1 MSLAALT
8 PILWMLIP
16 VAAFALLQVLKA
28 VISPLD
34 NAPALVK
41 QIVATVFAFAGTII
55 AAKTGVTIPPDLASV
70 DAGTIEQILAW
81 ALTILLGGTSAAGFH
96 AMKKTVVG

>member
-8 PILWMLIP
+8 PALWMLVP
-16 VAAFALLQVLKA
+16 VAAFLLLQVLKA

-41 QIVATVFAFAGTII
+41 QIVATALAFVGTLV
-55 AAKTGVTIPPDLASV
+55 AAKTGVTIPADLASV
-70 DAGTIEQILAW
+70 DAGTIEMLLTW
-81 ALTILLGGTSAAGFH
+81 ALTILLGGTATIGLHSV
-96 AMKKTVVG
+96 KKETVG

>member
-8 PILWMLIP
+8 PVLWMLVP
-16 VAAFALLQVLKA
+16 VAAFVLLQALKA

-34 NAPALVK
+34 NASALVK
-41 QIVATVFAFAGTII
+41 QIVATAFAFLGTLI
-55 AAKTGVTIPPDLASV
+55 AAKTGVAIPPDLASV
-70 DAGTIEQILAW
+70 DAGTIEQILTW
-81 ALTILLGGTSAAGFH
+81 ALTILLGGTSAAGLH